1 MECRIKMANTILNDL
16 KLKALN
22 CSFIMQLKFL
32 QSYSLVILS
41 FLILHLRI
49 VLFSFTLH
57 CITKLQHTFFYGT
70 FRTFITFVQSFRKQ
84 IMHFISFI
92 GIFFLY
98 FDVVLWS
105 FRCFFT
111 SSNFMEKDYYDFA
124 AIKLLCLRLSFFT
137 CGLPMVLNL

>member
-92 GIFFLY
+92 GIFFCILMWFY
-98 FDVVLWS
+98 GVFDVFSLQVILWK
-105 FRCFFT
+105 RII
-111 SSNFMEKDYYDFA
+111 M
-124 AIKLLCLRLSFFT
+124 ILLL
-137 CGLPMVLNL
+137 

>member
-92 GIFFLY
+92 GIFFCILMWFY
-98 FDVVLWS
+98 RVFDVFSLQVILWK
-105 FRCFFT
+105 RII
-111 SSNFMEKDYYDFA
+111 M
-124 AIKLLCLRLSFFT
+124 ILLL
-137 CGLPMVLNL
+137 